1 MEMTNYQKA
10 LLIVH
15 DLEDQYG
22 SVAKAPKSNTKLKQ
36 IHELLSMPHKKSKM
50 DVDQII
56 RLNYLG
62 HSNAYIARATGLN
75 KATIGT
81 ILQRNHLRKK
91 QVFQFRVVAPDQS
104 TTYYVDSLIHLYK
117 LIKGAQINNNWMAES
132 RLRGQ
137 GYSVKYGNYI
147 WSNIADGCY
156 YLVRGSQELQVKNGL
171 DSYIYPNV

>member
-10 LLIVH
+10 LLLIQ

-22 SVAKAPKSNTKLKQ
+22 SVTKAPKSNTKLKQ
-36 IHELLSMPHKKSKM
+36 IHELLPMPHQKPKI

-62 HSNAYIARATGLN
+62 HSNAYIARAAGQK
-75 KATIGT
+75 KATVGT
-81 ILQRNHLRKK
+81 LLRRNHLRKK
-91 QVFQFRVVAPDQS
+91 SIFHYRIVAPDQS
-104 TTYYVDSLIHLYK
+104 TTYYADSLKHFYK
-117 LIKGAQINNNWMAES
+117 IFKGIYVRDNWAVEG

-147 WSNIADGCY
+147 WSNIADNCY
-156 YLVRGSQELQVKNGL
+156 YLARGSQKLQVKNGL